1 MSFELLLVNLK
12 SLLVNLCVSRKF
24 AAFTRE
30 FLSLLLAKQQ
40 YELPLYC
47 FSSMFPFGLKKQ
59 KKTGFLFT
67 KGILSFLITN
77 YFAAL

>member
-1 MSFELLLVNLK
+1 MNSMLLLVSLGPLLVSFELLLVNLK
-12 SLLVNLCVSRKF
+12 SLLVNLCVV
-24 AAFTRE
+24 
-30 FLSLLLAKQQ
+30 
-40 YELPLYC
+40 
-47 FSSMFPFGLKKQ
+47 PFGLKKQ